1 MKTAARYF
9 ERRFLHSA
17 LLLVGVSVLTFTLS
31 QLVPGDYLDE
41 LKLNPQVSSQTIEA
55 LRLQYGLDQPVT
67 TRYFRWVKSVST
79 GDFGYSLVYN
89 VHIGKLLSERKRN
102 TLLLGSIAMLLAWG
116 LALPLGMWSANFQG
130 RWIDRLTTGASLL
143 LLGVSE
149 AALCLL
155 LILLASR
162 TGILPTGGMS
172 SVGTST
178 ASKGFGALLDVL
190 RHLVI
195 PTTALVL
202 AAFPVLLRH
211 VRNSMCEALNTPSV
225 QAARGYGIS
234 EFRLLVRH
242 ALPQAANPL
251 ISLFGLSLAGI
262 FCGSLV
268 VEVVMGWPGLGP
280 LFLQSIFA
288 HDFQVVLAIVMFSSA
303 LLSMANL
310 TADML
315 LYAVDPRIRMR

>member
-1 MKTAARYF
+1 VKAARYF

-17 LLLVGVSVLTFTLS
+17 LLLVGVSILTFAMS

-41 LKLNPQVSSQTIEA
+41 LKLNPQISSQTIEA

-89 VHIGKLLSERKRN
+89 VHIGQLLSERKRN
-102 TLLLGSIAMLLAWG
+102 TLLLGSVAMLVAWG
-116 LALPLGMWSANFQG
+116 LALPLGIWSATFQG

-143 LLGVSE
+143 LLGIPDAV
-149 AALCLL
+149 LCLL

-172 SVGTST
+172 SVGSR
-178 ASKGFGALLDVL
+178 AVSGAGSIIDVL

-202 AAFPVLLRH
+202 STLPVLLRH
-211 VRNSMCEALNTPSV
+211 VRNSMCEALKTPSV

-268 VEVVMGWPGLGP
+268 VEIVMGWPGLGP

-288 HDFQVVLAIVMFSSA
+288 HDFQVVLAIVMFSSV
-303 LLSMANL
+303 LLSLANL

-315 LYAVDPRIRMR
+315 LYAADPRIRMK

>member
-1 MKTAARYF
+1 MKTVARYF

-17 LLLVGVSVLTFTLS
+17 LLLVGVSILTFSLS

-41 LKLNPQVSSQTIEA
+41 LKLNPQISSQTVDA

-67 TRYFRWVKSVST
+67 TRYFRWVRSVST

-89 VHIGKLLSERKRN
+89 VHIRQLLAERKRN
-102 TLLLGSIAMLLAWG
+102 TLLLGTIAIVLAWG
-116 LALPLGMWSANFQG
+116 LALPLGIWSAKFQG
-130 RWIDRLTTGASLL
+130 RWVDRLTTGASLL
-143 LLGVSE
+143 LLGIPEV
-149 AALCLL
+149 ALCLL
-155 LILLASR
+155 LILVASR
-162 TGILPTGGMS
+162 TGMLPTGGMS
-172 SVGTST
+172 SVGLS
-178 ASKGFGALLDVL
+178 SMSGLGSVLDVL

-262 FCGSLV
+262 FCGSLL

-280 LFLQSIFA
+280 LF
-288 HDFQVVLAIVMFSSA
+288 
-303 LLSMANL
+303 
-310 TADML
+310 
-315 LYAVDPRIRMR
+315 

>member
-1 MKTAARYF
+1 VKAARYF

-17 LLLVGVSVLTFTLS
+17 LLLVGVSILTFTMA
-31 QLVPGDYLDE
+31 QLVPGNYLDE
-41 LKLNPQVSSQTIEA
+41 LKLNPQISTQTIEA
-55 LRLQYGLDQPVT
+55 LRLQYGLDQPVA

-79 GDFGYSLVYN
+79 GDFGYSLAYN
-89 VHIGKLLSERKRN
+89 VHIRELLSERKRN
-102 TLLLGSIAMLLAWG
+102 TFLLGGTAMLLAWS
-116 LALPLGMWSANFQG
+116 LALPLGIWSAKFRG
-130 RWIDRLTTGASLL
+130 RWIDRVTTGTSLL
-143 LLGVSE
+143 LLGTPE
-149 AALCLL
+149 PALCLL

-172 SVGTST
+172 SIG
-178 ASKGFGALLDVL
+178 ASAASGLGSVIDIL

-195 PTTALVL
+195 PATALVL
-202 AAFPVLLRH
+202 AALPVLLRH
-211 VRNSMCEALNTPSV
+211 VRNSMCEALNAPSV

-234 EFRLLVRH
+234 EFRLLIRH

-268 VEVVMGWPGLGP
+268 VEVIMGWPGLGP

-303 LLSMANL
+303 LLSLANL

-315 LYAVDPRIRMR
+315 LYAVDPRIRVK

>member
-1 MKTAARYF
+1 MKAARYF

-17 LLLVGVSVLTFTLS
+17 LLLVGVSLLTFALS

-41 LKLNPQVSSQTIEA
+41 LKLNPQISSQTIEA

-89 VHIGKLLSERKRN
+89 VHIGQLLSERKRN
-102 TLLLGSIAMLLAWG
+102 TLLLGSVAMLLAWG
-116 LALPLGMWSANFQG
+116 LALPLGIWSAKFRG

-143 LLGVSE
+143 LLGIPD

-162 TGILPTGGMS
+162 TGMLPTGGMS
-172 SVGTST
+172 SVGSR
-178 ASKGFGALLDVL
+178 AVSGAGSVIDVV

-202 AAFPVLLRH
+202 AALPVLLRH

-225 QAARGYGIS
+225 QAARGFGIS

-288 HDFQVVLAIVMFSSA
+288 QDFQVVLAIVMFSSA
-303 LLSMANL
+303 LLSLANL

-315 LYAVDPRIRMR
+315 LYAVDPRIRMK